1 LKSLSKH
8 KYFAA
13 AWLISI
19 LMMAGCIG
27 EDYYEDPPTAH
38 LEIGDKKYKLK
49 EGNRNWRFTD
59 EDLNK
64 EHIDLKELAA
74 KQKEITV
81 KPGGRALLVYE
92 QNGKDGRYI
101 YTGQK
106 IGVVA
111 RKGDEIQILS
121 EQAGGFYFPKEKG
134 NYVLEIDFDSGQ
146 GDTEFVG
153 NIKVE

>member
-1 LKSLSKH
+1 MKGLSKRIH
-8 KYFAA
+8 LVVFSLVGI
-13 AWLISI
+13 LI
-19 LMMAGCIG
+19 LTGCIA
-27 EDYYEDPPTAH
+27 EDYYEAPPTAH
-38 LEIGDKKYKLK
+38 LEIGDKTYELK

-74 KQKEITV
+74 KEKQISV
-81 KPGGRALLVYE
+81 KLGGRALLVIE

-101 YTGQK
+101 YTGET

-121 EQAGGFYFPKEKG
+121 EEDGGIYFPKEKG
-134 NYVLEIDFDSGQ
+134 NYGLEIDFDS
-146 GDTEFVG
+146 D
-153 NIKVE
+153 

>member
-1 LKSLSKH
+1 MRSISKH
-8 KYFAA
+8 KYSKAM
-13 AWLISI
+13 WLIGI
-19 LMMAGCIG
+19 LLLNGCIG

-38 LEIGDKKYKLK
+38 LEIGDEKYKLK
-49 EGNRNWRFTD
+49 EGNRNWRFTE

-64 EHIDLKELAA
+64 KHIDLKELAA
-74 KQKEITV
+74 KQKQITV

-92 QNGKDGRYI
+92 QNGEDGRYI

-121 EQAGGFYFPKEKG
+121 EQSGGFYFPKEKG
-134 NYVLEIDFDSGQ
+134 NYVLEIDFDSDQ

-153 NIKVE
+153 NINVE